1 MNEARMKM
9 ELHKVLREIQ
19 IHGTEYKFFRK
30 KVDKYGEPIKK
41 EEPEQIA
48 NVKGLFHVSKGYIT
62 QNIQD
67 GTKTHSKGQPM
78 LMVAYE
84 NTGEI
89 QTDDFFIIN
98 GNIYK
103 VVEKNNIQE
112 YNIVT
117 DISLELVLNGR
128 N

>member
-19 IHGTEYKFFRK
+19 IHGTEYTFFRK
-30 KVDKYGEPIKK
+30 KVDKYGEPTK

-48 NVKGLFHVSKGYIT
+48 NVKGLFHVSKGYVT

-67 GTKTHSKGQPM
+67 GTRTHSKGQPM

-84 NTGEI
+84 NTREI
-89 QTDDFFIIN
+89 QTDDFLIIN
-98 GNIYK
+98 ENTYK

-117 DISLELVLNGR
+117 DISLELVLDGR

>member
-9 ELHKVLREIQ
+9 ELHKVLREVQ
-19 IHGTEYKFFRK
+19 VHGTEYTFFRK
-30 KVDKYGEPIKK
+30 KVDKYGEPTK
-41 EEPEQIA
+41 EEPKQV
-48 NVKGLFHVSKGYIT
+48 VKVQGLFHVSKGYIT

-84 NTGEI
+84 NTREI
-89 QTDDFFIIN
+89 KTEDFLIIN
-98 GNIYK
+98 ENTYK

-117 DISLELVLNGR
+117 DISLELVLDGR

>member
-1 MNEARMKM
+1 MNEALLKN
-9 ELHKVLREIQ
+9 ELRKVKREIL
-19 IHGTEYKFFRK
+19 IHGTEYTFFRK
-30 KVDKYGEPIKK
+30 KVDKYGEPTK

-48 NVKGLFHVSKGYIT
+48 KVQGLFHVSKGYVT
-62 QNIQD
+62 QSIHD
-67 GTKTHSKGQPM
+67 GTKTHRKGQPM
-78 LMVAYE
+78 LMVGHE

-89 QTDDFFIIN
+89 QIDDFFITN
-98 GNIYK
+98 GNKYK

-117 DISLELVLNGR
+117 DISLELVLDGR

>member
-19 IHGTEYKFFRK
+19 IHGTEYAFFRK
-30 KVDKYGEPIKK
+30 KVDKYGEPTK

-67 GTKTHSKGQPM
+67 GTKTHTKGQPM
-78 LMVAYE
+78 LMVAHE
-84 NTGEI
+84 NIGEI
-89 QTDDFFIIN
+89 KTEDFFVIN
-98 GNIYK
+98 ENKYK

-117 DISLELVLNGR
+117 DISLELVLDGSN
-128 N
+128 

>member
-1 MNEARMKM
+1 MNEARLKM

-19 IHGTEYKFFRK
+19 IHGTEYKLFRK
-30 KVDKYGEPIKK
+30 KTDKYGEPTK
-41 EEPEQIA
+41 EEPEQVA
-48 NVKGLFHVSKGYIT
+48 TFRGLFHISKGYIT
-62 QNIQD
+62 KNVAE

-78 LMVAYE
+78 LLVAYDETE
-84 NTGEI
+84 NI
-89 QTDDFFIIN
+89 QSEDFLIIN
-98 GNIYK
+98 GNPYK

-117 DISLELVLNGR
+117 NISLEMVLNGR

>member
-19 IHGTEYKFFRK
+19 IHGTEYTFFRK
-30 KVDKYGEPIKK
+30 KVDKYGEPIK
-41 EEPEQIA
+41 EEPEQIGK
-48 NVKGLFHVSKGYIT
+48 VQGLFHVSKGYIT

-78 LMVAYE
+78 LMVAHE

-89 QTDDFFIIN
+89 QTDDFFVIN
-98 GNIYK
+98 GNRYK
-103 VVEKNNIQE
+103 VIEKNNIQE
-112 YNIVT
+112 YNIIT
-117 DISLELVLNGR
+117 DISLGLVLDGR

>member
-19 IHGTEYKFFRK
+19 IHGTEYTFFRK
-30 KVDKYGEPIKK
+30 KVDKYGEPTK

-84 NTGEI
+84 NTREI
-89 QTDDFFIIN
+89 QTDDFLIIN
-98 GNIYK
+98 ENTYK

-117 DISLELVLNGR
+117 DISLELVLDGR

>member
-19 IHGTEYKFFRK
+19 MNGTEYTFFRK
-30 KVDKYGEPIKK
+30 KVDKYGEPTK

-84 NTGEI
+84 NTREI
-89 QTDDFFIIN
+89 QTDDFLIIN
-98 GNIYK
+98 ENTYK

-117 DISLELVLNGR
+117 DISLELVLDGR

>member
-1 MNEARMKM
+1 MNESRMKM

-19 IHGTEYKFFRK
+19 IHGTEYTFFRK
-30 KVDKYGEPIKK
+30 KVDKFGEPTK

-48 NVKGLFHVSKGYIT
+48 NVKGLFHVSKVYVT

-67 GTKTHSKGQPM
+67 GTRTHSKGQPM

-84 NTGEI
+84 NTREI
-89 QTDDFFIIN
+89 QTDDFLIIN
-98 GNIYK
+98 ENTYK

-117 DISLELVLNGR
+117 DISLELVLDGR

>member
-1 MNEARMKM
+1 MNEARLKM
-9 ELHKVLREIQ
+9 ELHKVAREIK
-19 IHGTEYKFFRK
+19 IHGTTYNLFRK
-30 KVDKYGEPIKK
+30 KFDKYGESTK
-41 EEPEQIA
+41 EEPEKVATIC
-48 NVKGLFHVSKGYIT
+48 GLFHVSKGYIT
-62 QNIQD
+62 ENIQE

-89 QTDDFFIIN
+89 QTDDFFVIN
-98 GNIYK
+98 GSTYK

>member
-1 MNEARMKM
+1 MNEVRMKM

-19 IHGTEYKFFRK
+19 IHGTEYIFLRK
-30 KVDKYGEPIKK
+30 SVDGYGEPTK
-41 EEPEQIA
+41 EEPKQV
-48 NVKGLFHVSKGYIT
+48 VKVQGLFHVSKGYIT

-67 GTKTHSKGQPM
+67 GTKIHSKGQPM

-84 NTGEI
+84 NTVEI
-89 QTDDFFIIN
+89 QMDDFVVIN
-98 GNIYK
+98 GNTYK

>member
-1 MNEARMKM
+1 MNEARLRM

-19 IHGTEYKFFRK
+19 IHGTEYTFFRK
-30 KVDKYGEPIKK
+30 KVDKYGESTK
-41 EEPEQIA
+41 EEPEQTG
-48 NVKGLFHVSKGYIT
+48 NVQGLFHVSKGYIT

-67 GTKTHSKGQPM
+67 GTNTHSKGQPM

-89 QTDDFFIIN
+89 KTDDFFVIN
-98 GNIYK
+98 GNKYK

-117 DISLELVLNGR
+117 DISLGLMLDGR

>member
-1 MNEARMKM
+1 MNEAIMKM

-19 IHGTEYKFFRK
+19 MHGTEYTFFRK
-30 KVDKYGEPIKK
+30 KVDKYGEPTK

-84 NTGEI
+84 NTREI
-89 QTDDFFIIN
+89 QTDDFLIIN
-98 GNIYK
+98 ENTYK

-117 DISLELVLNGR
+117 DISLELVLDGR

>member
-19 IHGTEYKFFRK
+19 IHGTEYIFLRK
-30 KVDKYGEPIKK
+30 SVDGYGESMK
-41 EEPEQIA
+41 EEPKQV
-48 NVKGLFHVSKGYIT
+48 VKTQGLFHVSKGYIT

-89 QTDDFFIIN
+89 QTDDFFVIN
-98 GNIYK
+98 GNTYK

>member
-1 MNEARMKM
+1 MNELRLRM

-19 IHGTEYKFFRK
+19 IHGTEYTFFRK
-30 KVDKYGEPIKK
+30 KVDKYGEPTK
-41 EEPEQIA
+41 EEPEKIG
-48 NVKGLFHVSKGYIT
+48 NVRGLFHVSKGYIT

-67 GTKTHSKGQPM
+67 GTSVHSKGQPM

-84 NTGEI
+84 NVGEI
-89 QTDDFFIIN
+89 KTDDFFITN
-98 GNIYK
+98 GNKYK

-117 DISLELVLNGR
+117 DISLELVLDGR

>member
-19 IHGTEYKFFRK
+19 MHGTEYTFFRK
-30 KVDKYGEPIKK
+30 KVDKYGEPTK

-48 NVKGLFHVSKGYIT
+48 NVKGLFHVSKGYVT

-67 GTKTHSKGQPM
+67 GTRTHSKGQPM

-84 NTGEI
+84 NTREI
-89 QTDDFFIIN
+89 QTDDFLIIN
-98 GNIYK
+98 ENTYK

-117 DISLELVLNGR
+117 DISLELVLDGR

>member
-1 MNEARMKM
+1 M
-9 ELHKVLREIQ
+9 
-19 IHGTEYKFFRK
+19 
-30 KVDKYGEPIKK
+30 
-41 EEPEQIA
+41 
-48 NVKGLFHVSKGYIT
+48 FHVSKGYVT

-67 GTKTHSKGQPM
+67 GTKTHRKGQPM
-78 LMVAYE
+78 LMVAHE

-98 GNIYK
+98 GNRYK

-117 DISLELVLNGR
+117 DISLELVLDGR

>member
-1 MNEARMKM
+1 MNKARMSF

-19 IHGTEYKFFRK
+19 IHGTDCILLRK
-30 KVDKYGEPIKK
+30 KVDKYGEPTK

-48 NVKGLFHVSKGYIT
+48 KVQGLFHVSKGYVT
-62 QNIQD
+62 QSIQD
-67 GTKTHSKGQPM
+67 GTKTHRKGQPM

-84 NTGEI
+84 NTRDI
-89 QTDDFFIIN
+89 RTDDFLIIN
-98 GNIYK
+98 ENKYK
-103 VVEKNNIQE
+103 VVEKYNIQE

-117 DISLELVLNGR
+117 DISLELVLDGR

>member
-19 IHGTEYKFFRK
+19 MHGTEYTFFRK
-30 KVDKYGEPIKK
+30 KVDKYGEPTK
-41 EEPEQIA
+41 EESKQV
-48 NVKGLFHVSKGYIT
+48 VKVQGLFHVSKGYIT

-78 LMVAYE
+78 LMVAHE
-84 NTGEI
+84 NIGEI
-89 QTDDFFIIN
+89 KTEDFFVIN
-98 GNIYK
+98 GNKYK

-117 DISLELVLNGR
+117 DISLELVLDGSN
-128 N
+128 

>member
-19 IHGTEYKFFRK
+19 IHGTEYTFFRK
-30 KVDKYGEPIKK
+30 KVDNYGEPTK

-78 LMVAYE
+78 LMVAHE
-84 NTGEI
+84 NVGEI
-89 QTDDFFIIN
+89 KTEDFFVIN
-98 GNIYK
+98 GNKYK

-117 DISLELVLNGR
+117 DISLELVLDGSN
-128 N
+128 

>member
-1 MNEARMKM
+1 MNEARLRM

-19 IHGTEYKFFRK
+19 IHGTEYTFFRK
-30 KVDKYGEPIKK
+30 KVDKYGESTK
-41 EEPEQIA
+41 EEPEQTA
-48 NVKGLFHVSKGYIT
+48 KVQGLFHVSKGYVT

-78 LMVAYE
+78 LMVEYE
-84 NTGEI
+84 NTVEI
-89 QTDDFFIIN
+89 WTDDFFIIN
-98 GNIYK
+98 GNKYK

-117 DISLELVLNGR
+117 DISLELVLDGR

>member
-1 MNEARMKM
+1 MNEARLRM
-9 ELHKVLREIQ
+9 ELHKVLREIW
-19 IHGTEYKFFRK
+19 IHGTEYTFFRK
-30 KVDKYGEPIKK
+30 KVDKYGEPTK
-41 EEPEQIA
+41 EEPEQTG
-48 NVKGLFHVSKGYIT
+48 NVQGLFHVSKGYIT

-89 QTDDFFIIN
+89 KTDDFFVIN
-98 GNIYK
+98 GNRYK

-117 DISLELVLNGR
+117 DISLELVLDGR

>member
-19 IHGTEYKFFRK
+19 IHGTEYTFFRK
-30 KVDKYGEPIKK
+30 KVDKYGEPTK

-67 GTKTHSKGQPM
+67 GTRTHSKGQQM

-84 NTGEI
+84 NTREI
-89 QTDDFFIIN
+89 QTDDFLIIN
-98 GNIYK
+98 ENTYK

-117 DISLELVLNGR
+117 DISMELVLDGR

>member
-19 IHGTEYKFFRK
+19 MHGTEYTFFRK
-30 KVDKYGEPIKK
+30 KVDKYGEPTK
-41 EEPEQIA
+41 EEPKQIA

-78 LMVAYE
+78 LMVAHENIGEIKTEDFLIINE
-84 NTGEI
+84 NT
-89 QTDDFFIIN
+89 
-98 GNIYK
+98 YK

-117 DISLELVLNGR
+117 DISLELVLDGR

>member
-19 IHGTEYKFFRK
+19 MHGTEYTFFRK
-30 KVDKYGEPIKK
+30 KVDKYGEPTK

-84 NTGEI
+84 NIGEI
-89 QTDDFFIIN
+89 QTDDFLIIN
-98 GNIYK
+98 ENTYK

-117 DISLELVLNGR
+117 DISLELVLDGR